1 MKQSSSKID
10 ISTFASLHWRNL
22 LPPKTNPKSL
32 RTFSHTHHQLNIKRH
47 LTPCPTAPKNL
58 RTLTPRLEV
67 RTPEAGEKIS
77 AAQISNKG
85 ASRRVSFWD
94 GLKLHEPRRRLRA
107 WASLG
112 TKPRKGTSAQSFVNI
127 AILLPS
133 HFCLENLWL
142 LLFNHPTTAQENY
155 KKCIS
160 PRHRAQHL
168 WRSVALRS
176 WRCPYQRCAELWTTP
191 GRR

>member
-58 RTLTPRLEV
+58 QTLTPRLEV

-107 WASLG
+107 WASLTQRRSFQLEVSVPKVCRSLDNSWPKV
-112 TKPRKGTSAQSFVNI
+112 TKTIIRGGLSTWLKRLSPARSRSQMAMSLLWARKI
-127 AILLPS
+127 RP
-133 HFCLENLWL
+133 CLSCTETYM
-142 LLFNHPTTAQENY
+142 FN
-155 KKCIS
+155 
-160 PRHRAQHL
+160 
-168 WRSVALRS
+168 AL
-176 WRCPYQRCAELWTTP
+176 Q
-191 GRR
+191 